1 MLLFQDALASEGA
14 SAAEQRDILRSFV
27 ADLERIVDD
36 GAEHFDP
43 VNISTALH
51 TLGSTVGDPDLS
63 AEATAGIALLSHT
76 KNSCFLLRVCMSKLG
91 HHVERAHFTMKGRKE
106 TSCMESRP
114 CLVCNFYYKS

>member
-1 MLLFQDALASEGA
+1 MLLLQDALASEGA
-14 SAAEQRDILRSFV
+14 SAAKQRDILRSFV

-63 AEATAGIALLSHT
+63 AEATAGIALLST
-76 KNSCFLLRVCMSKLG
+76 LMFLAFCRVCACQSG
-91 HHVERAHFTMKGRKE
+91 DII
-106 TSCMESRP
+106 
-114 CLVCNFYYKS
+114 